1 MREPM
6 LTDELEVRIEQA
18 LERRPAVKIPADF
31 AARVATKAQAQRV
44 AEVTTPQYGMLAVQG
59 AMVLLVAGLV
69 GLSRDRSTVG
79 VALQWMLCA
88 ELAGLAVWRW
98 GLGKML
104 LPAWGRYPRG

>member
-6 LTDELEVRIEQA
+6 LTEELEVRIEQA
-18 LERRPAVKIPADF
+18 LERRPAVTVPADF
-31 AARVATKAQAQRV
+31 AARVAAMAPAQRV
-44 AEVTTPQYGMLAVQG
+44 VEVTTPRYGMLALQG

-69 GLSRDRSTVG
+69 GLSRDRSVAG
-79 VALQWMLCA
+79 VAMQWMLCA

-104 LPAWGRYPRG
+104 LPAWAENPRG

>member
-1 MREPM
+1 MREPV

-18 LERRPAVKIPADF
+18 LEQRPAVTIPADF
-31 AARVATKAQAQRV
+31 AARVASRAPAVVV
-44 AEVTTPQYGMLAVQG
+44 AASPRYGMIAMQA

-69 GLSRDRSTVG
+69 GVSRDRSAVG
-79 VALQWMLCA
+79 VAMQWVLCA

-104 LPAWGRYPRG
+104 LPG